1 MRHPDEFDPA
11 PEVAEEILPGI
22 RRILCNN
29 PSPFTFRG
37 TNTYL
42 VGQGSGIAVID
53 PGPLDQTHMAAILAA
68 LGPGQHVSHIL
79 TTHAHGD
86 HTPLA
91 RPLAEATGAPVLA
104 YGPATRGQ
112 SEVMRRLAEQ
122 GGLGGGEGM
131 DVDFVPDH
139 ALEDGE
145 VIEGD
150 GWRLMALWTP
160 GHHCNHLAFDC
171 DLVAGFGTVFSG
183 DHVMAWSTSIVSP
196 PDGDLTQFRA
206 SCTRL
211 AAVSPARLLPGHG
224 APVADPRARIRWL
237 LAHRD
242 AREAAI
248 LGELRQGPADA
259 ATLAARIYT
268 DTPPTLMPAAA
279 RNVLAHL
286 VDLLQGGRVRALSA
300 LSPGTRFALPAAGR
314 RGA

>member
-42 VGQGSGIAVID
+42 VGQGAGVAVID
-53 PGPLDQTHMAAILAA
+53 PGPVDQTHMAAILAA

-171 DLVAGFGTVFSG
+171 DLGAGFGTVFSG

-196 PDGDLTQFRA
+196 PDGDLTQFMD
-206 SCTRL
+206 SCAKLRSRPTRIY
-211 AAVSPARLLPGHG
+211 LPGHG
-224 APVADPRARIRWL
+224 PVIEDPHGRLDWL
-237 LAHRD
+237 VAHRRT
-242 AREAAI
+242 REAAI
-248 LGELRQGPADA
+248 LEALEKGPADA
-259 ATLAARIYT
+259 ATLAARVYT
-268 DTPPTLMPAAA
+268 DTPTHLLPAAA

-286 VDLLQGGRVRALSA
+286 IDLTGKSRV
-300 LSPGTRFALPAAGR
+300 SPQEELTSTAVFALT
-314 RGA
+314 